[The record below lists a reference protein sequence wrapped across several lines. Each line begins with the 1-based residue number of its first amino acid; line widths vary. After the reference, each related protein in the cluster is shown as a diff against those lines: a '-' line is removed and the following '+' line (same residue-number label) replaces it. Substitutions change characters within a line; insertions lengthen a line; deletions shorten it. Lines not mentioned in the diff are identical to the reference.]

1 VRAQTLPAAAGW
13 QWILSGFAIFKRNP
27 PVLSMLV
34 ISYWFTVIFL
44 NILPVVGALAASLLI
59 PGLSVGLM
67 QASRNIERGQPVG
80 LQTLFGGLKENT
92 KTLLA
97 LGALYLF
104 CTLAILGLS
113 ALVDGGD
120 MFRYMLANTR
130 AERTMLE
137 DADFVMPALVV
148 MLLLVPLMMAYW
160 FAPVLAAWHRLTLG
174 KSLFFS
180 FVACWI
186 NWRPFMVFSA
196 GLLLIAGI
204 LPGILLGLLLI
215 LFPAAQGFVTA
226 IVMVP
231 IGLVVAPVVFAS
243 FYASY
248 RDIFGISEIV

>member
-1 VRAQTLPAAAGW
+1 MRAQTLPAAAGW

-67 QASRNIERGQPVG
+67 QASRNLERGQPVG

-104 CTLAILGLS
+104 CTLGILGLS

-130 AERTMLE
+130 AERVMLE

-148 MLLLVPLMMAYW
+148 MVLLVPLMMAYW
-160 FAPVLAAWHRLTLG
+160 FAPVLAAWHRLSLG

-196 GLLLIAGI
+196 GMLLIAGI
-204 LPGILLGLLLI
+204 LPGILLGLLLL
-215 LFPAAQGFVTA
+215 LFPAAQGFITA

-231 IGLVVAPVVFAS
+231 MALIVAPVVFAS